1 MKAPPPTSASPT
13 LRPRTLMSVGKK
25 QTIVTGGAGFI
36 GRNLVAAL
44 NAREEDNILIV
55 DRLGTGEKW
64 RNFQG
69 LRFDDLIDIEDF
81 RTRVRES
88 GLPQTV
94 TVFHLGACSSTTER
108 DADYLADNNYRY
120 SRELCEAC
128 LKSGARFIYASS
140 GATYGSGDLGY
151 FDNDTMLPRLQPLN
165 MYGFSKH
172 MFDLW
177 AWRSGALGRIAGLK
191 YFNVYGPHEE
201 HKEDMRSV
209 AHQAFQQILAT
220 GEATLFKSYRPDYQD
235 GEQQRDFVHV
245 RDAVAMTLFFYD
257 QPEVNGLFNCGTGRA
272 RTWIDLVRAVFAA
285 LGKEPNIRFVDMP
298 GHLRAKYQYFTQAD
312 MTKIR
317 TAGFTHEFLTL
328 ENGVKDYVQEYLLP
342 RA

>member
-1 MKAPPPTSASPT
+1 
-13 LRPRTLMSVGKK
+13 MSVGKK

-64 RNFQG
+64 KNLQG
-69 LRFDDLIDIEDF
+69 LRFDDLVDIDDF
-81 RTRVRES
+81 RKRVRES

-94 TVFHLGACSSTTER
+94 TVFHLGACSATTER
-108 DADYLADNNYRY
+108 NADFLADNNYRY
-120 SRELCEAC
+120 SRELSEAC

-140 GATYGSGDLGY
+140 AATYGSGDLGY
-151 FDNDTMLPRLQPLN
+151 FDNDALLSNFQPLN
-165 MYGFSKH
+165 MYGYSKH

-177 AWRSGALGRIAGLK
+177 AHRTGALEKIAGLK
-191 YFNVYGPHEE
+191 YFNVYDPHEE

-209 AHQAFQQILAT
+209 VHKAFHQILAT
-220 GEATLFKSYRPDYQD
+220 GETTLFKSYRPDYKD

-245 RDAVAMTLFFYD
+245 KDAVALTLFFYD
-257 QPEVNGLFNCGTGRA
+257 HPEVNGLFNCGTGKA
-272 RTWIDLVRAVFAA
+272 RTWIDLATAVFAA

-298 GHLRAKYQYFTQAD
+298 EHLRAKYQYFTQAD
-312 MTKIR
+312 MAKAR
-317 TAGFTHEFLTL
+317 AAGFDYDFLTL
-328 ENGVKDYVQEYLLP
+328 EDGVKHYVQEYLLP

>member
-1 MKAPPPTSASPT
+1 MKAPPPSSTPT
-13 LRPRTLMSVGKK
+13 LRSRTLMSVGKK
-25 QTIVTGGAGFI
+25 QSIVTGGAGFI
-36 GRNLVAAL
+36 GRNLIAAL
-44 NAREEDNILIV
+44 NAREEDNILVV
-55 DRLGTGEKW
+55 DRLGSGEKW
-64 RNFQG
+64 KNLVG
-69 LRFDDLIDIEDF
+69 LRYDDLVDIDDF
-81 RTRVRES
+81 RARVREN

-108 DADYLADNNYRY
+108 DADFLADNNYRY

-151 FDNDTMLPRLQPLN
+151 FDNDAMLPSLQPLN

-177 AWRSGALGRIAGLK
+177 ALRSGALAKIAGLK

-201 HKEDMRSV
+201 HKDDMRSV
-209 AHQAFQQILAT
+209 VHKAFQQILAT
-220 GEATLFKSYRPDYQD
+220 GEATLFKSYRPDYKD

-245 RDAVAMTLFFYD
+245 KDAVALTLHFYD
-257 QPEVNGLFNCGTGRA
+257 KPEVNGLFNCGTGKA
-272 RTWIDLVRAVFAA
+272 RTWIDLARAVFAA
-285 LGKEPNIRFVDMP
+285 LGKEPNIRFIDMP
-298 GHLRAKYQYFTQAD
+298 ENLRAKYQYFTQAD
-312 MTKIR
+312 MTKAR
-317 TAGFTHEFLTL
+317 AAGFDHDFLTL
-328 ENGVKDYVQEYLLP
+328 EDGVKDYVQEYLLP